1 MRKRKIS
8 KVEFLTNASNSA
20 VNIVRNLLESL
31 QKVNE
36 EITTEQSINAEKI
49 AQIQADNETLDKL
62 RESND
67 KVISNFT
74 ALLS

>member
-36 EITTEQSINAEKI
+36 EITTEQSINDEKI

>member
-8 KVEFLTNASNSA
+8 KVEYLTNASNSA
-20 VNIVRNLLESL
+20 VNIVRSLLESL
-31 QKVNE
+31 QKVND
-36 EITTEQSINAEKI
+36 EITTEQSVNAEKI
-49 AQIQADNETLDKL
+49 AQIQAENETLNGL
-62 RESND
+62 RESNN

>member
-8 KVEFLTNASNSA
+8 KVEYLTNASNSA
-20 VNIVRNLLESL
+20 VSIVRSLLESL

>member
-20 VNIVRNLLESL
+20 VDIVRSVLESL